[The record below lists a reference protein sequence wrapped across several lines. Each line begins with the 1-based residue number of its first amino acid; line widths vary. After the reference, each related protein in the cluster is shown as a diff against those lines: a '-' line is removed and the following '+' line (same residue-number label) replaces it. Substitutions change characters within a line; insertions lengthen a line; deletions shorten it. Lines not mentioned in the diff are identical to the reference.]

1 MSGRLALVTGASS
14 GIGRATALLLASE
27 GADLVLAALPDPGLE
42 QIARECGQLGVE
54 CIAVPCDVSDPASVD
69 ALFQRAAESGNLDAV
84 FNNAGI
90 SIVAPLPETTDAQW
104 IRLVATNL
112 TGSFN
117 VARAAARAMLS
128 RGGSIVNTGSELAIM
143 GQAGYVAYSAT
154 KGGIVSMTRAM
165 ASELVQRNIRVNAIC
180 PGAVDT
186 PLLRAEFA
194 GYDDPASEAH
204 ENERSIAMGRFGR
217 PDEIARA
224 VLFLLSDESSYV
236 TGATLV
242 VDGGRTS
249 CLPTGSLARHAV
261 AE

>member
-1 MSGRLALVTGASS
+1 
-14 GIGRATALLLASE
+14 
-27 GADLVLAALPDPGLE
+27 LAALPDSGLD
-42 QIARECGQLGVE
+42 QIASECEQLGVE
-54 CIAVPCDVSDPASVD
+54 CISVPCDVSDPSAVN
-69 ALFQRAAESGNLDAV
+69 ALFQRAAKSGNLDAV

-90 SIVAPLPETTDAQW
+90 SIVAPLRETTDEQW
-104 IRLVATNL
+104 IRLVAHNL

-128 RGGSIVNTGSELAIM
+128 RGGSIVNTGSELALM

-165 ASELVQRNIRVNAIC
+165 AAELVQHNVRVNAIC

-186 PLLRAEFA
+186 PLLRAELA
-194 GYDDPASEAH
+194 GYDDPASEAL
-204 ENERSIAMGRFGR
+204 ENERSIAIGRFGR

-224 VLFLLSDESSYV
+224 VLFLLSDESSYG

-249 CLPTGSLARHAV
+249 CLPTGSLARHA
-261 AE
+261 ADE